1 MGQVVLFVLAVLLAN
16 VSGWAECGS
25 FSDYVRFNQRCENIV
40 VQTEAFASGSTASV
54 NYSCG
59 SDGNCS
65 NYPIT
70 FNGVSNNSNRFLWK
84 IELHEGS
91 ERCYSPRYQDYIYM
105 TLYYCTTQCQ
115 ADSLKGCDDEHVWNQ
130 DSCKCVP
137 KPPTESDST
146 FTICDEQFLNGRTYS
161 TIYKVTCHYRDG
173 NLETCCGVSP
183 SKINDTGY
191 KSYCPIY
198 RSNAGSCADNGVP
211 NGPSPPHEGNQ
222 VKENMPT
229 STCYAT
235 VGSTCYFQD
244 FLSGRTYS
252 CECDGD
258 CQKAQRDAAAG
269 YGSCVNPY
277 PQYSSSSAGGVT
289 SSGSGGGGEGG
300 DSSGSEGGNSSGSV
314 SDKDYTQQLNQI
326 IANTQGI
333 MDNTA
338 DISQWT
344 QETMNQTIDI
354 KNQLTEYG
362 IDFTHIRTNTE
373 NTAENTADISSKLSA
388 TNNILQEIN
397 NKDWSPDVHVNPNV
411 TVVDSSKVE
420 VNVTTD
426 TAKAPKEILDF
437 LKGVFGG
444 MDTTGNYNPSDTAG
458 TGTREGDLIAHLDS
472 QVNGGVPDMR
482 DSLPHAVT
490 GVKGALTGLKDSINN
505 SSYGDSLAVWQ
516 NQLLNNGVI
525 TGNGSNDC
533 PAPLRRTFSWDF
545 GPKIGTVQ
553 LGSLRFICEDA
564 FGLGFSLWA
573 LARTLLRA
581 MVAVCCMLWIYR
593 EVAGTGGSSNDED

>member
-1 MGQVVLFVLAVLLAN
+1 MGQVIIFVIAVLLAN
-16 VSGWAECGS
+16 VSGWGACYRQIISYNCGGGQGSCSTCPTNCVGTGRPCDFSINESVSGTGWQCGS
-25 FSDYVRFNQRCENIV
+25 EIGTITIRC
-40 VQTEAFASGSTASV
+40 SGSNGTFVLDSAQYIRSCSGS
-54 NYSCG
+54 NYSASAG
-59 SDGNCS
+59 FYGWVCS
-65 NYPIT
+65 N
-70 FNGVSNNSNRFLWK
+70 
-84 IELHEGS
+84 
-91 ERCYSPRYQDYIYM
+91 
-105 TLYYCTTQCQ
+105 QCE

-137 KPPTESDST
+137 KPPTETDST

-198 RSNAGSCADNGVP
+198 RSNGGSCADNGVP
-211 NGPSPPHEGNQ
+211 NGPSTPHAGNQ
-222 VKENMPT
+222 VPQGMPT
-229 STCYAT
+229 ASCYAT

-244 FLSGRTYS
+244 YLSGRTYS

-269 YGSCVNPY
+269 YGGCVNPY
-277 PQYSSSSAGGVT
+277 PQYSSSSVGGGEGGN

-300 DSSGSEGGNSSGSV
+300 NSSGSEGGYSSGSG

-362 IDFTHIRTNTE
+362 VDFSHIRTNTE

-426 TAKAPKEILDF
+426 TATAPKEILDF

-444 MDTTGNYNPSDTAG
+444 FDTTGNYN
-458 TGTREGDLIAHLDS
+458 
-472 QVNGGVPDMR
+472 Q
-482 DSLPHAVT
+482 
-490 GVKGALTGLKDSINN
+490 
-505 SSYGDSLAVWQ
+505 
-516 NQLLNNGVI
+516 
-525 TGNGSNDC
+525 
-533 PAPLRRTFSWDF
+533 
-545 GPKIGTVQ
+545 
-553 LGSLRFICEDA
+553 
-564 FGLGFSLWA
+564 
-573 LARTLLRA
+573 
-581 MVAVCCMLWIYR
+581 
-593 EVAGTGGSSNDED
+593 